1 MKSWPSKLLLLAG
14 VATLAVAIPA
24 ASQDRDSPESLLP
37 PGFGDP
43 GSSPPPPPPP
53 DNVPGQATPPGFG
66 SEQPTSPSPA
76 SPPRSSLPIDG
87 LAEVDEADVEGL
99 EGGRPLN
106 YFTIPDGAERP
117 VDMVGVLDPGNFG
130 LGPAAF
136 GNAGGAYLATL
147 MRQLDAPLPSR
158 WTTILLRR
166 ALLSR
171 VTAPARIHPVDWVA
185 ARAGL
190 LLQMGDADA
199 ARLLVQSVDRE
210 LYTPLMVQTAAQAAL
225 ATADPASLCPIVE
238 PARGLSDDDAVW
250 TLAEAMCAALEGEP
264 ARADALVDQARRQGG
279 GGIDLRLAEKI
290 VGAGAQT
297 RRSVTID
304 WEGVDEITPW
314 RFGLASATGV
324 EIPGILL
331 RDADPR
337 INAWLARAPM
347 VPLEQRVE
355 AAWTAASLGI
365 FSSRSLV
372 DIHSLLFDAT
382 DPAEV
387 AGTVGARLRTAW
399 THRQP
404 AERVEAMRGLWGDGS
419 PQHRYAH
426 LILTAGA
433 AARIQPSPDF
443 AGQSFDLIASMLSAG
458 MDREAA
464 RWAGVV
470 EEEGGDRG
478 WALIALGSA
487 QPGADVSANRV
498 EAFIDA
504 DDSEDKRRSRAL
516 VAALA
521 GLGRLSGEDAAALA
535 SASGFRLS
543 RDSRWARAI
552 DQAARL
558 RQPATVALLAAV
570 GMQTD
575 EWSGVPPSSLFRL
588 VRALRIAG
596 LEYEARMIAAEA
608 LTRL

>member
-1 MKSWPSKLLLLAG
+1 MN
-14 VATLAVAIPA
+14 
-24 ASQDRDSPESLLP
+24 R
-37 PGFGDP
+37 
-43 GSSPPPPPPP
+43 
-53 DNVPGQATPPGFG
+53 
-66 SEQPTSPSPA
+66 
-76 SPPRSSLPIDG
+76 
-87 LAEVDEADVEGL
+87 
-99 EGGRPLN
+99 
-106 YFTIPDGAERP
+106 
-117 VDMVGVLDPGNFG
+117 
-130 LGPAAF
+130 
-136 GNAGGAYLATL
+136 
-147 MRQLDAPLPSR
+147 LDAPLPSR
-158 WTTILLRR
+158 WMTILLRR

-171 VTAPARIHPVDWVA
+171 VGAPRGIHPVDWVA
-185 ARAGL
+185 ARASL

-199 ARLLVQSVDRE
+199 ARLLVQSVDRD
-210 LYTPLMVQTAAQAAL
+210 LYTPLMVQAAAQTAL
-225 ATADPASLCPIVE
+225 ATADPAALCPVVE

-264 ARADALVDQARRQGG
+264 ARADSLVDQARRQGG

-297 RRSVTID
+297 RRSVTIE

-324 EIPGILL
+324 AIPETLL
-331 RDADPR
+331 QGAGPR

-347 VPLEQRVE
+347 VPIERRLQ

-372 DIHSLLFDAT
+372 DIYSLLYDST

-404 AERVEAMRGLWGDGS
+404 TERVEAMRGLWADGS
-419 PQHRYAH
+419 PQLRYGH

-433 AARIQPSPDF
+433 AGRIQPSTDF
-443 AGQSFDLIASMLSAG
+443 AGQSEDLIASMLSAG

-464 RWAGVV
+464 RWGAVV
-470 EEEGGDRG
+470 EEAGSDRA
-478 WALIALGSA
+478 WALIAV
-487 QPGADVSANRV
+487 GAARPAVDLSANRV
-498 EAFIDA
+498 EAFIDS
-504 DDSEDKRRSRAL
+504 DSSEDKRLSRAL

-535 SASGFRLS
+535 SAAGFRLAN
-543 RDSRWARAI
+543 DGRWGRAI
-552 DQAARL
+552 DEAARA

-570 GMQTD
+570 GMQT
-575 EWSGVPPSSLFRL
+575 EGWTGVPPAALFRL

>member
-1 MKSWPSKLLLLAG
+1 MKSWRSKLLLLAG

-24 ASQDRDSPESLLP
+24 ASQESPESLLP

-43 GSSPPPPPPP
+43 GTAPPPPPP
-53 DNVPGQATPPGFG
+53 DSVPSQQTPPGFG
-66 SEQPTSPSPA
+66 SEQPPSSAPTA
-76 SPPRSSLPIDG
+76 PRSSAPIDG
-87 LAEVDEADVEGL
+87 LAEVDEADVEAL
-99 EGGRPLN
+99 EAGRPIN
-106 YFTIPDGAERP
+106 YFSIPEGAERP
-117 VDMVGVLDPGNFG
+117 VDVVGVLDPGNFG
-130 LGPAAF
+130 LGTGAF

-147 MRQLDAPLPSR
+147 MRRLDAPLPSR
-158 WTTILLRR
+158 WMTILLRR

-210 LYTPLMVQTAAQAAL
+210 LYTPLMVQSAAQTAL

-238 PARGLSDDDAVW
+238 PAREISDDDAVW

-264 ARADALVDQARRQGG
+264 SRADSLVDQARREGG

-324 EIPGILL
+324 EIPEALR

-347 VPLEQRVE
+347 VPLEQRLE
-355 AAWTAASLGI
+355 AAWTAATLGI

-372 DIHSLLFDAT
+372 DIYSLLFDAT

-387 AGTVGARLRTAW
+387 AGTVGARLRAAW

-404 AERVEAMRGLWGDGS
+404 AERVAAMRGLWNENDS
-419 PQHRYAH
+419 PPLRYAH

-433 AARIQPSPDF
+433 AGRVQPTPDL
-443 AGQSFDLIASMLSAG
+443 AGDSRDLIASMLSAG

-464 RWAGVV
+464 RWSDVV
-470 EEEGGDRG
+470 EEEGGNRG
-478 WALIALGSA
+478 WALLALGSA
-487 QPGADVSANRV
+487 QPRVDLSANRV
-498 EAFIDA
+498 ESFIDA
-504 DDSEDKRRSRAL
+504 DDSDDKTRSKVL

-521 GLGRLSGEDAAALA
+521 GLGRLSADDATALA
-535 SASGFRLS
+535 SSAGFRLS
-543 RDSRWARAI
+543 TDSNWGRAI
-552 DQAARL
+552 DQAARS

-570 GMQTD
+570 GMQTRS
-575 EWSGVPPSSLFRL
+575 WTGVPPSSLFRL
-588 VRALRIAG
+588 IRALRVAG